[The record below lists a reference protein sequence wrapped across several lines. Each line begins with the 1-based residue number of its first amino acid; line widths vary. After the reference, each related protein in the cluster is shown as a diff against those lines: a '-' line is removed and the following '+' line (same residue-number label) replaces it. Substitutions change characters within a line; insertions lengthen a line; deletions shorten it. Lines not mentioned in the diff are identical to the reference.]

1 LESVKNKATKGG
13 EPRTV
18 DFFTGRRCERVAV
31 AVVVARSSPEPHRN
45 GGGTY
50 CAIVLAVT
58 MEHAF
63 PRRFRNVIVMRS
75 WEPLALLS
83 RPGPPFH
90 CIGRRPW
97 RKQLIERRGTRVNSE
112 EPALNDEFAFWPEE
126 RLNLGGKE
134 VNVG

>member
-1 LESVKNKATKGG
+1 M
-13 EPRTV
+13 
-18 DFFTGRRCERVAV
+18 
-31 AVVVARSSPEPHRN
+31 
-45 GGGTY
+45 
-50 CAIVLAVT
+50 LAVT
-58 MEHAF
+58 TERAF
-63 PRRFRNVIVMRS
+63 PRRFRIVIVMRS

>member
-1 LESVKNKATKGG
+1 MLLCSPLPRSV
-13 EPRTV
+13 
-18 DFFTGRRCERVAV
+18 
-31 AVVVARSSPEPHRN
+31 
-45 GGGTY
+45 
-50 CAIVLAVT
+50 
-58 MEHAF
+58 
-63 PRRFRNVIVMRS
+63 RFHDASVIVMRS

-83 RPGPPFH
+83 WPGPPFH